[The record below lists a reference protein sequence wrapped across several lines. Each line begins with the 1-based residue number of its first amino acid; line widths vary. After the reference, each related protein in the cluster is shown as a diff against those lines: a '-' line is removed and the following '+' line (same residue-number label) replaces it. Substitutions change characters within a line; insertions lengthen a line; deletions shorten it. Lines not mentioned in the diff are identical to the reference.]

1 MLLTEDPI
9 VLKQNDD
16 IVKDISIKKHNHSE
30 HENACQNVNNNIM
43 NPIGEDKKEE
53 EKGEDGNQK
62 DDISLNIKGNNK
74 LMSPI
79 IPTKDDKSDISNN
92 MSNNCISIFNQRNDM
107 NKKEIRKEKFPSFIS
122 FKKQKY
128 FKNIIKN
135 YIVKNSF
142 INLIKICLQMNDSDF
157 KENDNNEKIMKLIRE
172 KYGLESFLCLII
184 KAQRELQNLYFEN
197 KNKNRLRSS
206 KVSPIRSVVSKP
218 PSIANY
224 DVRDINKE
232 LEMMNVTIT
241 NNNNINTTT
250 TTKSKEKPKINFEE
264 LNKEIND
271 ILIGKMNSTSNK
283 SEKENTINTSSDK
296 NEISTSSNKNDEK
309 SSNKSDANKQN
320 KYDNGVKISSN
331 ISVVNRNSNDKNDIT
346 TTISTSNNN
355 KFYSP
360 LSNSNNNNNSIN
372 ININTMNLGLSVH
385 LHKDEENKIYKY
397 YLHHHMNEGIAVF
410 YCSDKRCSGSARYSI
425 ESKRFE
431 ISTNHSIPYEKHSYI
446 VSPFPN
452 DQKLF
457 KEFQRRSQRE
467 AQLFKQD
474 NGRSNIF
481 WYS

>member
-1 MLLTEDPI
+1 MVGDILIQTHGQTEHD
-9 VLKQNDD
+9 
-16 IVKDISIKKHNHSE
+16 
-30 HENACQNVNNNIM
+30 ATCQNENNNIM
-43 NPIGEDKKEE
+43 NPVEE
-53 EKGEDGNQK
+53 GKGEHGIQK
-62 DDISLNIKGNNK
+62 DDISLNIKENNK

-79 IPTKDDKSDISNN
+79 IPTRDDKSDISNN
-92 MSNNCISIFNQRNDM
+92 ISHNCISIFNQRNYM
-107 NKKEIRKEKFPSFIS
+107 NKKEIKKEKFPSFIS

-142 INLIKICLQMNDSDF
+142 INLIKICLQMNDIDF
-157 KENDNNEKIMKLIRE
+157 KENDNNEKILKLIRE

-184 KAQRELQNLYFEN
+184 KAQRELQALYFEN
-197 KNKNRLRSS
+197 KNKNRLRNS
-206 KVSPIRSVVSKP
+206 KVSPIKSVVSVNKS
-218 PSIANY
+218 PSLANY

-232 LEMMNVTIT
+232 LEMMNLTIT
-241 NNNNINTTT
+241 NNNNINTT

-283 SEKENTINTSSDK
+283 SEKENTINTDTDK
-296 NEISTSSNKNDEK
+296 NEINTSSNKNDEK
-309 SSNKSDANKQN
+309 SINKSDVNKQS

-331 ISVVNRNSNDKNDIT
+331 ISVVNKNQNDKNDIT

-355 KFYSP
+355 NKYYSP
-360 LSNSNNNNNSIN
+360 LSNSNNNSIN

-467 AQLFKQD
+467 AQLFKQE

>member
-1 MLLTEDPI
+1 MSPL
-9 VLKQNDD
+9 DD
-16 IVKDISIKKHNHSE
+16 E
-30 HENACQNVNNNIM
+30 
-43 NPIGEDKKEE
+43 KKEE
-53 EKGEDGNQK
+53 EKDERGNQK
-62 DDISLNIKGNNK
+62 DDISLNIKKNNK

-92 MSNNCISIFNQRNDM
+92 ISNNCISIFNQRNDM
-107 NKKEIRKEKFPSFIS
+107 NKEIKKEKFPSFIS
-122 FKKQKY
+122 YKKQKY

-142 INLIKICLQMNDSDF
+142 INLIKICLQMNDTDF
-157 KENDNNEKIMKLIRE
+157 KENDNNEKILKLIRE

-184 KAQRELQNLYFEN
+184 KAQRELQALYFEN
-197 KNKNRLRSS
+197 KNKNRLRNS
-206 KVSPIRSVVSKP
+206 KVSPIRSVVSVSKS
-218 PSIANY
+218 PSLANY

-271 ILIGKMNSTSNK
+271 ILIGKMNSNSNK

-296 NEISTSSNKNDEK
+296 NEINTSSNKNDEK
-309 SSNKSDANKQN
+309 SINKSDVNKQN

-331 ISVVNRNSNDKNDIT
+331 ISVVNRNSNDKNDIS
-346 TTISTSNNN
+346 TTISTSTNN
-355 KFYSP
+355 KYYSP
-360 LSNSNNNNNSIN
+360 LSNSNNSIN

-397 YLHHHMNEGIAVF
+397 YLHHHMNEEIAVF
-410 YCSDKRCSGSARYSI
+410 YCSDKRCSGSARYSV

-467 AQLFKQD
+467 AQLFKQE

>member
-1 MLLTEDPI
+1 MSPL
-9 VLKQNDD
+9 DD
-16 IVKDISIKKHNHSE
+16 E
-30 HENACQNVNNNIM
+30 
-43 NPIGEDKKEE
+43 KKEE
-53 EKGEDGNQK
+53 EKDERGNQK
-62 DDISLNIKGNNK
+62 DDISLNIKKNNK

-92 MSNNCISIFNQRNDM
+92 ISNNCISIFNQRNDM
-107 NKKEIRKEKFPSFIS
+107 NKEIKKEKFPSFIS
-122 FKKQKY
+122 FKKQKS

-142 INLIKICLQMNDSDF
+142 INLIKICLQMNDTDF
-157 KENDNNEKIMKLIRE
+157 KENDNNEKILKLIRE

-184 KAQRELQNLYFEN
+184 KAQRELQALYFEN
-197 KNKNRLRSS
+197 KNKNRLRNS
-206 KVSPIRSVVSKP
+206 KVSPIRSVVSVSKS
-218 PSIANY
+218 PSLANY

-271 ILIGKMNSTSNK
+271 ILIGKMNSNSNK

-296 NEISTSSNKNDEK
+296 NEINTSSNKNDEK
-309 SSNKSDANKQN
+309 SINKSDVNKQN

-331 ISVVNRNSNDKNDIT
+331 ISVVNRNSNDKNDIS
-346 TTISTSNNN
+346 TTISTSTNN
-355 KFYSP
+355 KYYSP
-360 LSNSNNNNNSIN
+360 LSNSNNSIN

-397 YLHHHMNEGIAVF
+397 YLHHHMNEEIAVF
-410 YCSDKRCSGSARYSI
+410 YCSDKRCSGSARYSV

-467 AQLFKQD
+467 AQLFKQE

>member
-1 MLLTEDPI
+1 MSPL
-9 VLKQNDD
+9 DD
-16 IVKDISIKKHNHSE
+16 E
-30 HENACQNVNNNIM
+30 
-43 NPIGEDKKEE
+43 KKEE
-53 EKGEDGNQK
+53 EKDERGNQK
-62 DDISLNIKGNNK
+62 DDISLNIKKNNK

-92 MSNNCISIFNQRNDM
+92 ISNNCISIFNQRNDM
-107 NKKEIRKEKFPSFIS
+107 NKEIKKEKFPSFIS

-142 INLIKICLQMNDSDF
+142 INLIKICLQMNDTDF
-157 KENDNNEKIMKLIRE
+157 KENDNNEKILKLIRE

-184 KAQRELQNLYFEN
+184 KAQRELQALYFEN
-197 KNKNRLRSS
+197 KNKNRLRNS
-206 KVSPIRSVVSKP
+206 KVSPIRSVVSVSKS
-218 PSIANY
+218 PSLANY

-271 ILIGKMNSTSNK
+271 ILIGKMNSNSNK

-296 NEISTSSNKNDEK
+296 NEINTSSNKNDEK
-309 SSNKSDANKQN
+309 SINKSDVNKQN

-331 ISVVNRNSNDKNDIT
+331 ISVVNRNSNDKNDIS
-346 TTISTSNNN
+346 TTISTSTNN
-355 KFYSP
+355 KYYSP
-360 LSNSNNNNNSIN
+360 LSNSNNSIN

-397 YLHHHMNEGIAVF
+397 YLHHHMNEEIAVF
-410 YCSDKRCSGSARYSI
+410 YCSDKRCSGSARYSV

-467 AQLFKQD
+467 AQLFKQE